1 MEGLLRPRAPLERD
15 FPHTPHLSA
24 MSGVGH
30 LRGVTY
36 REPAQPDLGS
46 HDRHSA
52 DQLGTWEAPLPLSEK
67 QESHCGSVPPSWTP
81 GHVLPTIHRAWDTS
95 INLGII
101 FIIPLIEKVPSFP
114 SLFVEMRAC

>member
-1 MEGLLRPRAPLERD
+1 MKLEQNESGSKDGMQSLQSPGKPGAKREIHRALGRSWEGSPAVEGLLRPRAPLERD
-15 FPHTPHLSA
+15 FPHTPHLSV

-52 DQLGTWEAPLPLSEK
+52 DQLGT
-67 QESHCGSVPPSWTP
+67 
-81 GHVLPTIHRAWDTS
+81 
-95 INLGII
+95 
-101 FIIPLIEKVPSFP
+101 
-114 SLFVEMRAC
+114 